1 MKAAKSS
8 LGFPLIAGLALTMGM
23 SAFAQEDLGP
33 MDAAARARFD
43 AKMLSAY
50 EGTPLPVVE
59 KMLELAQVRPGELL
73 YDLGSGDGRIV
84 VMAVQKIGARAVGIE
99 LDPRL
104 VRRSLETLQHSAL
117 IPQARII
124 EGDVLEQDL
133 SPADVVTVYMTAF
146 GMGRLRS
153 RLEKHLRPG
162 ARVVIC
168 VDQIPGWTPATVL
181 QVAGGNSRTY
191 RLSLYVIPKTND
203 WTSYSKFGD
212 RH

>member
-1 MKAAKSS
+1 MRTAKRSFG
-8 LGFPLIAGLALTMGM
+8 LPLLVGLALAMGIG
-23 SAFAQEDLGP
+23 AFAQDDLGP
-33 MDAAARARFD
+33 MDAAAKERFD

-59 KMLELAQVRPGELL
+59 KMLELAQVRPGELV

-84 VMAVQKIGARAVGIE
+84 VMAVQKFGARAVGIE

-104 VRRSLETLQHSAL
+104 ARRSTETLQHAAL

-133 SPADVVTVYMTAF
+133 SPADVVTVYMTPY
-146 GMGRLRS
+146 GMGKLRS
-153 RLEKHLRPG
+153 RLEKQLRPG

-168 VDQIPGWTPATVL
+168 VDQIPGWAPATVI
-181 QVAGGNSRTY
+181 QVAGGSGRTY
-191 RLSLYVIPKTND
+191 RLTLYVIPKARD
-203 WTSYSKFGD
+203 WASYSKFGD
-212 RH
+212 AH